1 MMERNEK
8 STYRLLVSFYCLSIN
23 IAVMRCQSRKYIA
36 AVFWAFLKHG
46 TRVKIDRLESD
57 S

>member
-23 IAVMRCQSRKYIA
+23 IAVMRCQSRKYIRS
-36 AVFWAFLKHG
+36 FLG
-46 TRVKIDRLESD
+46 VS
-57 S
+57 